1 MVREDA
7 IVLRLW
13 DFSETS
19 QTAALFTRGQGV
31 VRCLAKGS
39 KRPKA
44 KFSGGLELATRGEA
58 VLIVKPTSDL
68 AQLIEWDLRETHF
81 GLRRRVDAHL
91 AGMCA
96 LDLVFHAVRDHDPHE
111 RLFEALAG
119 ALVAI
124 DGATG
129 ESAVVEAVGRL
140 QWATLKEAGYEPV
153 LDRDVRTGGAFPS
166 GKTLGFDTRQ
176 GGVTS
181 DPGARGAERGEVWR
195 VRSDTIQAV
204 EWLGRSDVRASD
216 RPEVDSLA
224 RAARL
229 LGAWIGVVLGEVPVA
244 QAAFLARVAR
254 PGASGVG

>member
-19 QTAALFTRGQGV
+19 QTAALFTRGHGA

-39 KRPKA
+39 KRPRA
-44 KFSGGLELATRGEA
+44 KFSGGLELATRGEG

-68 AQLIEWDLRETHF
+68 AQLIEWDLRETYF
-81 GLRRRVDAHL
+81 GLRKRVDAHL

-111 RLFEALAG
+111 RLFDALAD
-119 ALVAI
+119 ALGAI
-124 DGATG
+124 DASSGPRET
-129 ESAVVEAVGRL
+129 VEAVGRL

-153 LDRDVRTGGAFPS
+153 LDRDVRSGAAAPT
-166 GKTLGFDTRQ
+166 GKTLGFDTRH

-181 DPGARGAERGEVWR
+181 DPGPRSAERGEVWR
-195 VRSDTIQAV
+195 VREDTIRAIG
-204 EWLGRSDVRASD
+204 WLGSAGGAGAGPS
-216 RPEVDSLA
+216 EATMA
-224 RAARL
+224 RAVRL
-229 LGAWIGVVLGEVPVA
+229 LGAWIGVALGEVPVA
-244 QAAFLARVAR
+244 QAAFLERIARAGR
-254 PGASGVG
+254 LGPD